1 MEVVFVVPVP
11 LKLPVQSH
19 PDPLQPDAVNVTV
32 VPTQA
37 VDGLTL
43 NDGAE
48 GVLAMVTDTPLLL
61 LSPHAADVVTA

>member
-1 MEVVFVVPVP
+1 MVVPVP

-19 PDPLQPDAVNVTV
+19 PDPLHPEAVNVTV

-48 GVLAMVTDTPLLL
+48 GAAVMVTDTPFCP
-61 LSPHAADVVTA
+61 LSQPALFVVTA